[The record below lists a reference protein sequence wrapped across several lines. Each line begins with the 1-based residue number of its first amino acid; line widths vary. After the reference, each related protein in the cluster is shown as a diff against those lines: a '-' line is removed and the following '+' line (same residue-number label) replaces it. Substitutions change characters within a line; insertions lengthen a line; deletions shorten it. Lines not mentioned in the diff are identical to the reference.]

1 MSGAQHFD
9 HELGELDRQI
19 VRLGSLC
26 GFDLSQDATINA
38 LLNGEISAE
47 SVPEESRRCF
57 VLLKGLLS
65 LRYMV
70 EKQCVD
76 EIGAGQCQQIVDA
89 TLLK

>member
-9 HELGELDRQI
+9 HELGELDSQI
-19 VRLGSLC
+19 MRLGSLC

-47 SVPEESRRCF
+47 SISEESRKCF
-57 VLLKGLLS
+57 VLLKGLLT

-76 EIGAGQCQQIVDA
+76 DIGPNQCQKIVDA

>member
-19 VRLGSLC
+19 MRLGSLC
-26 GFDLSQDATINA
+26 GFDLSQDKTVNA
-38 LLNGEISAE
+38 LLNGEISAKNM
-47 SVPEESRRCF
+47 PEESRKCF
-57 VLLKGLLS
+57 MLLKGLLS
-65 LRYMV
+65 LRYIV

-76 EIGAGQCQQIVDA
+76 DVGAGQCQQILNA

>member
-19 VRLGSLC
+19 MRLGSLC
-26 GFDLSQDATINA
+26 GFDLTQDKTVNA
-38 LLNGEISAE
+38 VLNGEFSAE
-47 SVPEESRRCF
+47 TLPEESRKCF
-57 VLLKGLLS
+57 ALLKGLLT

-76 EIGAGQCQQIVDA
+76 DIGPGQCQQIVDA

>member
-19 VRLGSLC
+19 MRLGSLC
-26 GFDLSQDATINA
+26 GFNLSQDKTVNA
-38 LLNGEISAE
+38 VLNGEISAE
-47 SVPEESRRCF
+47 TMPEESRKCF

>member
-1 MSGAQHFD
+1 MSGVQHFD

-19 VRLGSLC
+19 MRLGSLC
-26 GFDLSQDATINA
+26 GFDLTQDATINA
-38 LLNGEISAE
+38 LLNGEVSADNIPQE
-47 SVPEESRRCF
+47 SHRCF
-57 VLLKGLLS
+57 VLLT

-76 EIGAGQCQQIVDA
+76 DIGPGQRQKIVDA

>member
-19 VRLGSLC
+19 MRLGSLC
-26 GFDLSQDATINA
+26 GFDLTQDATINA

-47 SVPEESRRCF
+47 SIPEESRRCF

>member
-19 VRLGSLC
+19 MRLGSLC
-26 GFDLSQDATINA
+26 GFDLSQDATVNA
-38 LLNGEISAE
+38 VLNGEISPE
-47 SVPEESRRCF
+47 SISEQSRRCF
-57 VLLKGLLS
+57 VLLKGLLT

-76 EIGAGQCQQIVDA
+76 DIGAGQCKQIVDA

>member
-1 MSGAQHFD
+1 MSGTQHFD
-9 HELGELDRQI
+9 HELVELDKQI

-26 GFDLSQDATINA
+26 GLDVSQDATA
-38 LLNGEISAE
+38 MAVLNGDIS
-47 SVPEESRRCF
+47 PEKIPVELRKTF
-57 VLLKGLLS
+57 VLLKGLLT

-76 EIGAGQCQQIVDA
+76 DIGPSHCKQILNA

>member
-19 VRLGSLC
+19 MRLGSLC
-26 GFDLSQDATINA
+26 GFDLSKDATINA
-38 LLNGEISAE
+38 LLNGGISAE
-47 SVPEESRRCF
+47 SIPEESRKCF
-57 VLLKGLLS
+57 LLLKGLLT

-76 EIGAGQCQQIVDA
+76 DIGPNQCQKIVDT

>member
-1 MSGAQHFD
+1 MSGTQHFD

-19 VRLGSLC
+19 MRLGNLC
-26 GFDLSQDATINA
+26 GFDLTQDATINA
-38 LLNGEISAE
+38 
-47 SVPEESRRCF
+47 
-57 VLLKGLLS
+57 LLKGLLS

-76 EIGAGQCQQIVDA
+76 EIGAGQCRQIVDA

>member
-19 VRLGSLC
+19 MRLGSLC

-38 LLNGEISAE
+38 LLNGEISADNI
-47 SVPEESRRCF
+47 PQESRRCF
-57 VLLKGLLS
+57 VLLKGLLT
-65 LRYMV
+65 LRYVV

-76 EIGAGQCQQIVDA
+76 DIGPSQCQKIVDA